1 MQQPITLDGTLPH
14 GLVIAG
20 TTYTRF
26 VMREAL
32 LADMIEAEADSGGP
46 SNAIHYSAQ
55 LAVRQLIKV
64 VSAGGE
70 EFAGPFVVGMVKK
83 RADFVALR
91 QIQLKLDELGN
102 GEPGATV
109 STGTPSS

>member
-1 MQQPITLDGTLPH
+1 MQPLTTTGTLPH

-20 TTYTRF
+20 TTYTAF
-26 VMREAL
+26 EMREAL

-46 SNAIHYSAQ
+46 ANAIHYSAQ
-55 LAVRQLIKV
+55 LAVRQLVKV
-64 VSAGGE
+64 TSEGGE
-70 EFAGPFVVGMVKK
+70 EYRGPFVVAMVKK

-91 QIQLKLDELGN
+91 QAQLKLDELGN
-102 GEPGATV
+102 DAPSATD